1 MAKNRPRRVLVELT
15 PAPDPEARLEV
26 LEALL
31 AGGGLPFSRRGE
43 TPVAGHKAV
52 GEDGDEPLPGGVDDA
67 AAHHPGGV
75 AAQAHAHGQ
84 GLLAAGAGLLEGV
97 VQHEGHPGEVAQIL
111 QQGEQGEED
120 GHGGQHDG
128 HHPGQHP
135 VHPVHQGAEE
145 PGGGVEPG

>member
-1 MAKNRPRRVLVELT
+1 MGKNRPRRVVLE
-15 PAPDPEARLEV
+15 PAAPEDPAARLEV

-31 AGGGLPFSRRGE
+31 AGVNLPFGRRGE

-52 GEDGDEPLPGGVDDA
+52 GENGDEPLPGGVDDA

-75 AAQAHAHGQ
+75 AAEAHGHGQ
-84 GLLAAGAGLLEGV
+84 RLLAAGPGLLEGV
-97 VQHEGHPGEVAQIL
+97 IQDEGHPGEVAQIL
-111 QQGEQGEED
+111 QEGEQGEED
-120 GHGGQHDG
+120 GHGWQHDG

-135 VHPVHQGAEE
+135 VHPVHQGAVE

>member
-1 MAKNRPRRVLVELT
+1 MGKNRPRRVVVE
-15 PAPDPEARLEV
+15 PAAPEDPAGRLEGV
-26 LEALL
+26 GGLL
-31 AGGGLPFSRRGE
+31 AGGDLPLRRGGGE
-43 TPVAGHKAV
+43 PRAGHKAV
-52 GEDGDEPLPGGVDDA
+52 GENGDEPLPGGVDDA

-75 AAQAHAHGQ
+75 AAEAHAHGQ
-84 GLLAAGAGLLEGV
+84 RLFAAGPGLLEGV
-97 VQHEGHPGEVAQIL
+97 IQDKGHPGEVAQIL

-135 VHPVHQGAEE
+135 VNPVHQGAEE

>member
-1 MAKNRPRRVLVELT
+1 MGKNRPRRVVVE
-15 PAPDPEARLEV
+15 PAAPEDPAARLEV

-31 AGGGLPFSRRGE
+31 AGVNLPFGRRGE

-52 GEDGDEPLPGGVDDA
+52 GEHGDEPLPGGVDDA

-75 AAQAHAHGQ
+75 AAEAHAHGQ
-84 GLLAAGAGLLEGV
+84 RLLAAGPGLLEGV
-97 VQHEGHPGEVAQIL
+97 IQDEGHPGKVAQIL
-111 QQGEQGEED
+111 QQGEQREED

>member
-1 MAKNRPRRVLVELT
+1 MGKNRPRRVVVE
-15 PAPDPEARLEV
+15 PAAPEDPAARLEV

-31 AGGGLPFSRRGE
+31 AGINLPFGRRGE

-52 GEDGDEPLPGGVDDA
+52 GENGDEPLPGGVDDA

-75 AAQAHAHGQ
+75 AAEAHGHGQ
-84 GLLAAGAGLLEGV
+84 RLFAAGPGLLEGV
-97 VQHEGHPGEVAQIL
+97 IQDEGHPGEVAQIL